1 MAGRRRRLPA
11 RRGPQ
16 VTDRDI
22 DILGWIGRHGVVTP
36 MQVARHFFT
45 RDGGDVGQWAAYRR
59 LRKLEELGVIRQ
71 DRTFWREANVL
82 RLTGAGAR
90 LADIDVGPARL
101 VLAEVRHTL
110 AVVDLVESL
119 LVSSPQ
125 GTTVQTER
133 ELRIERRRELSD
145 GTRPPGR
152 GRVPDALFIHPQG
165 MKVAIE
171 LDMTPKRSRDLERIV
186 IAYLQERYDRIVW
199 YVLPRTVDRLQEIV
213 RRQRADDVVEVRAW
227 HADGTPGKV

>member
-1 MAGRRRRLPA
+1 MPA

-22 DILGWIGRHGVVTP
+22 DILGWIGRHGLVTP
-36 MQVARHFFT
+36 AQVARHFFT
-45 RDGGDVGQWAAYRR
+45 RDDGDVGQWAAYRR
-59 LRKLEELGVIRQ
+59 LRKLEELGLIRQ

-119 LVSSPQ
+119 LASSPN
-125 GTTVQTER
+125 GTAVRTER
-133 ELRIERRRELSD
+133 ELRIDRRRELTS
-145 GTRPPGR
+145 GTRTPGR
-152 GRVPDALFIHPQG
+152 GRVPDALFIHPRG
-165 MKVAIE
+165 KKVAIE
-171 LDMTPKRSRDLERIV
+171 LDITPKRTRDLERIL
-186 IAYLQERYDRIVW
+186 IAYLQERYDGIVW
-199 YVLPRTVDRLQEIV
+199 YVMPRQVERLKEIV
-213 RRQRADDVVEVRAW
+213 RKQRADDVVEVRAW
-227 HADGTPGKV
+227 PGSGTSGRV